1 VAAVFAVHSLGSVLF
16 RHSGVSNSSVFAT
29 ARPIRDVT
37 NCCAGREGGSEGED
51 ASGDPTSGDQFL
63 SVDGDGRFGR
73 LVVCVLSNVCGV
85 LSVLFVSPHTH
96 FRERL
101 GVPCEK
107 TKRHVR
113 V

>member
-1 VAAVFAVHSLGSVLF
+1 MTN
-16 RHSGVSNSSVFAT
+16 SG
-29 ARPIRDVT
+29 
-37 NCCAGREGGSEGED
+37 AGREGGSEGED

-63 SVDGDGRFGR
+63 SVDVDGRFGR
-73 LVVCVLSNVCGV
+73 LVVRVLSHVCDV
-85 LSVLFVSPHTH
+85 LSVSFVSPHTH

-101 GVPCEK
+101 GVRCEK